1 MLDFVKAD
9 LEEVEDNLIKHYRK
23 SARPLNQKDINRFS
37 SHVNVGELNTGIL
50 RSVTHMRKSEVKRK
64 ITRKIIDDD
73 SDNSDLPDMNEL
85 CGDNEPLYTEVSG
98 NG

>member
-1 MLDFVKAD
+1 
-9 LEEVEDNLIKHYRK
+9 
-23 SARPLNQKDINRFS
+23 
-37 SHVNVGELNTGIL
+37 
-50 RSVTHMRKSEVKRK
+50 MRKSEVKRK